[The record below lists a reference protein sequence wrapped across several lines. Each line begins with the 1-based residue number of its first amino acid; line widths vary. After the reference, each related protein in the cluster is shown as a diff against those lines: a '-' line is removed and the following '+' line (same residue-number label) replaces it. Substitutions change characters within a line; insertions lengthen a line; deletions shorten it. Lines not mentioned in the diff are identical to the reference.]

1 MLDYKDIVTKHYAL
15 KLSGRE
21 IAALCGI
28 SKSGVNDF
36 LKAFERC
43 EIISYPLPEGITNY
57 AIFEIV
63 YGKAPG
69 SNARDVRYELP
80 DFKNIAELMS
90 SRSNMTLIYLWNRY
104 KRGCESEGKTY
115 YQYRQFCELYGRW
128 CEQHRESGRF
138 PVVKAERMEVDF
150 AGQTFFIVDRITGE
164 LACVVV
170 FVAVLPWSNY
180 TYAEG
185 MLSTKEPQWVEVNN
199 NALSF
204 FGGVPAIV
212 VCDNCKQAVLANKDW
227 IEPDLNKDYAEWA
240 EHNRTVILPAKVR
253 KPKWKSHV
261 ECAVG
266 ILEKGLFHDLEE
278 MRFFTLE
285 QFNETLWSRLE
296 KLNAKPFEKK
306 DHTREY
312 YWQDERESLMELP
325 PVAYHYSAKASAKVS
340 GDYHVRFD
348 NAYYSVDKAYVH
360 KKVEIR
366 ATASTVRI
374 LSLQG
379 ELICQ
384 WPRAMRKGQWQ
395 TDAGHLP
402 ESYREFAD
410 WSSPYFTRRA
420 MTVGPNTTEVIGR
433 ILKSRNLE
441 VQTYRLCQ
449 GVLGFAKKY
458 GKQALEECC
467 TQALAAGRV
476 TYTFIK
482 NSIGQVAQERAGDD
496 YSAAINTER
505 NKGAFVMDASKTDMQ
520 ALLAKSEN
528 LAAQTLFGEEVR

>member
-36 LKAFERC
+36 LKAFEEC
-43 EIISYPLPEGITNY
+43 EAIDHPLPEGITNY
-57 AIFEIV
+57 AIYEIV

-69 SNARDVRYELP
+69 SNSRDIRYELP
-80 DFKNIAELMS
+80 DFENIAELMA
-90 SRSNMTLIYLWNRY
+90 SRQNMTLVYLWNRY
-104 KRGCESEGKTY
+104 KRRCEADGKMY
-115 YQYRQFCELYGRW
+115 YLYRQFCELYGRW
-128 CEQHRESGRF
+128 CEEHQGSGRF
-138 PVVKAERMEVDF
+138 PAVKAEKMEVDF
-150 AGQTFFIVDRITGE
+150 AGQTFRLIDRITGE
-164 LACVVV
+164 LATIVV

-185 MLSTKEPQWVEVNN
+185 MASTREPQWIEANN
-199 NALSF
+199 NALAF
-204 FGGVPAIV
+204 FGGVPAVV

-285 QFNETLWSRLE
+285 QFNDALWDRLGE
-296 KLNAKPFEKK
+296 LNVKPFEKK
-306 DHTREY
+306 EHTREY
-312 YWQDERESLMELP
+312 YWEEERESLMPLP
-325 PVAYHYSAKASAKVS
+325 LSAYRYSDKATAKVS
-340 GDYHVRFD
+340 GDYHVRYD

-360 KKVEIR
+360 KKVEVR

-374 LSLQG
+374 ISQKG
-379 ELICQ
+379 ELICE
-384 WPRAMRKGQWQ
+384 WPRATRKGQWQ
-395 TDAGHLP
+395 TDAAHLP
-402 ESYREFAD
+402 ENYREFAD
-410 WSSPYFTRRA
+410 WSGPYFTRRA
-420 MTVGPNTTEVIGR
+420 MTVGPNTTEAIGR

-449 GVLGFAKKY
+449 GVLSFAKKH

-467 TQALAAGRV
+467 AQALAVGHV

-482 NSIGQVAQERAGDD
+482 NSIVDVAEAGSGGG
-496 YSAAINTER
+496 YSAAINAER

-520 ALLAKSEN
+520 TLLAKSES
-528 LAAQTLFGEEVR
+528 LAAKSPSGEEA